1 MLKTR
6 YNKRLWVLPVL
17 CILTTLLLGC
27 ATEYEKK
34 DPFFT
39 KWGTLAEE
47 ATGHSPAPK
56 EAPPGLLQ
64 TFPDADLRAEEETS
78 ARRLPTNP
86 VSLNLPQGNDVKAV
100 LRALAKIAGQ
110 NISIK
115 NEIKGEVT
123 VSFSNVPWDQA
134 FLSILRMQGLDFKW
148 DGDIIRIVNADD
160 IETDLRLATAKEK
173 YASRRYVTKII
184 KIHYADPVKI
194 RENFQEMLR
203 DPMGRLTGWVRVDEH
218 SSSVIIQAT
227 EADMNR
233 LLPLL
238 PSIDRPSLQVQ
249 IKCNIVETTKEMA
262 RNLGVQWGGVLRR
275 PTFGNRGDLTITP
288 GGNTGSASPPNPA
301 STTNPNPPLTGGYT
315 PTTGT
320 PGISGQ
326 GMGVNFPVT
335 QSAISAAGGGLTS
348 VGFLVGNIGS
358 NILELQLNALQ
369 NDNRLRILSSPS
381 ITTLDNQK
389 AFTENGTR
397 VPYSTLDTSVVPPT
411 RTVKFE
417 DVVLRLEIT
426 PHVIDGKNLK
436 MTLIVKK
443 DEVDPINNVEG
454 NPYIIK
460 KQTQTVLVV
469 EDGETIVISG
479 LTKQTIA
486 DTSVGVPGAKD
497 IPGLGWLFKRQDKD
511 RKMEEVLIFITPQI
525 LPVKTAQAAAGATAT
540 TVEQKKQQ

>member
-1 MLKTR
+1 M
-6 YNKRLWVLPVL
+6 
-17 CILTTLLLGC
+17 
-27 ATEYEKK
+27 
-34 DPFFT
+34 
-39 KWGTLAEE
+39 
-47 ATGHSPAPK
+47 
-56 EAPPGLLQ
+56 
-64 TFPDADLRAEEETS
+64 
-78 ARRLPTNP
+78 
-86 VSLNLPQGNDVKAV
+86 KAV

-134 FLSILRMQGLDFKW
+134 FLSILRMQGLDYKW

-227 EADMNR
+227 EVAMNR

-315 PTTGT
+315 PTTGN

>member
-47 ATGHSPAPK
+47 SNGYSPAPK

-64 TFPDADLRAEEETS
+64 TFPDADVRAEEETS

-115 NEIKGEVT
+115 NEMKGEVT

-134 FLSILRMQGLDFKW
+134 FLSILKMQGLDFKW
-148 DGDIIRIVNADD
+148 DGDIIRVVNADD
-160 IETDLRLATAKEK
+160 IETDLRLSTAKEK
-173 YASRRYVTKII
+173 YANRRLVTKII
-184 KIHYADPVKI
+184 KVHYADPIKI

-203 DPMGRLTGWVRVDEH
+203 DPMGRLRGWVRVDEH

-238 PSIDRPSLQVQ
+238 PNIDRPSFQIQ

-262 RNLGVQWGGVLRR
+262 RNLGTQWGGAFQA
-275 PTFGNRGDLTITP
+275 PKASGGRGGVTITP
-288 GGNTGSASPPNPA
+288 GGNTGTIASSA
-301 STTNPNPPLTGGYT
+301 TNPNPPLTGGYT
-315 PTTGT
+315 PATGNT
-320 PGISGQ
+320 GISGQ
-326 GMGVNFPVT
+326 GYGVNFPVT
-335 QSAISAAGGGLTS
+335 SSAISSAGGLTS

-460 KQTQTVLVV
+460 KQTQTVLIV

-486 DTSVGVPGAKD
+486 DSSVGVPGAKD
-497 IPGLGWLFKRQDKD
+497 IPGLGWLFKRQDLD
-511 RKMEEVLIFITPQI
+511 RKMEEVLIFITPHI
-525 LPVKTAQAAAGATAT
+525 LPVKTAQAAAATAT
-540 TVEQKKQQ
+540 TIEQKKQQ